1 MYGIKKREGWEVDLD
16 NYLKEQEKADSIM
29 EGLTNE
35 FNSYD
40 FSPYEKLCENI
51 HKDLKDVFKEGI
63 EKEFDEYYKE
73 VNDDSCFD
81 PQKILDNCFQ
91 SDYFLDNVENLWVK
105 IILILLNGI
114 IFAVR
119 LIPIYMV
126 ILLKILII
134 YIIVNLKFKRRFKTV
149 FSIDFFYIL

>member
-1 MYGIKKREGWEVDLD
+1 MYGVKKREGWEVDLD
-16 NYLKEQEKADSIM
+16 NYLKEQEKADNIM

-40 FSPYEKLCENI
+40 FSRYEKLCENI

-73 VNDDSCFD
+73 IDDDSCFD

-91 SDYFLDNVENLWVK
+91 SDYFLDNVEKLMGEDYFDTPEWDNFCETVNSYIYGNPVKNLDN
-105 IILILLNGI
+105 IHYSEPEI
-114 IFAVR
+114 
-119 LIPIYMV
+119 
-126 ILLKILII
+126 
-134 YIIVNLKFKRRFKTV
+134 
-149 FSIDFFYIL
+149 